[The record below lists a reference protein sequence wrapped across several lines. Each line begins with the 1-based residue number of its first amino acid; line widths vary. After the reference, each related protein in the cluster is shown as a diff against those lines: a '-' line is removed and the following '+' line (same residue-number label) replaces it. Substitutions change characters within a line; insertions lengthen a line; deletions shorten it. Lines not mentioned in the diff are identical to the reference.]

1 MSAYTNFNPHK
12 KAKHQLYT
20 QALEQLSK
28 TKVILGKFKK
38 KKPRYGKCDQQY
50 DTCEEKESDV
60 NIAIQILEDAFL
72 DRMDKVFLVTAD
84 TDLNSTI
91 VRFKQLFPDKKI
103 ILLIPPKRLKQSYEL
118 QQNANTL
125 RAGQYKRNSVNLFI
139 FIHKFMN

>member
-1 MSAYTNFNPHK
+1 
-12 KAKHQLYT
+12 
-20 QALEQLSK
+20 
-28 TKVILGKFKK
+28 
-38 KKPRYGKCDQQY
+38 
-50 DTCEEKESDV
+50 
-60 NIAIQILEDAFL
+60 
-72 DRMDKVFLVTAD
+72 MDKVFLVTAD